1 MQRVLF
7 TIYISL
13 VIFMVLFSP
22 VMAQIK
28 LMPLGDSITLGE
40 LLVVTQS
47 TYNLKY
53 KADGLRGYRAD
64 GAAGTLEAGNGGYR
78 TPLFQMLVD
87 AGWDLEMVGRN
98 TEGGGNHEGYSG
110 YMSTDIHRELSAMLQ
125 ANHPDVVLLHIGT
138 NDLPAP
144 IDPDSCL
151 HNIQTIVDRIHQF
164 DPQIQIILARIIPC
178 LQNTPLGIQRYPAI
192 IELNNLIGQVAA
204 QWSNVH
210 LVDMWSAFTA
220 ISGWE
225 SALMSDSWH
234 PNESGYHL
242 MAEKWEEI
250 LLQTI
255 SGRAPIITS
264 CLPNSGLISQNDFNV
279 AIEGNFFENGMNALL
294 KHESGAQIL
303 ASAINFE
310 NTNRIQANFD
320 LTQGFIGTWLVETIN
335 PNKMR
340 GSFSS
345 NILFD
350 IKADSSLAGVLYV
363 KHPVTSPDA
372 WIDKNPV
379 FTSINEAITSA
390 AAGAQIRV
398 AAGEFMENIV
408 LKDNVNLYGGF
419 RGTEGDLTEREAVWN
434 HITRT
439 TINGSNSGPC
449 LVAGANS
456 IIDGFTMKNGNAVT
470 GAGINVIEKTNVKI
484 NNVYIHSCEASWM
497 GGGIYVEVL
506 NQSGT
511 IEIDRALVWK
521 CRSYCGALEINE
533 LTTAKVIVKNSS
545 IVKNDAFGLEL
556 PYHDGIVPATTHDF
570 YNCIVWGNVN
580 SQRSSVYFSD
590 LYAWARNYADYSYIG
605 KEKWP
610 PITGKWVSPL
620 PHIIFEKEVGTPGFV
635 DVANGDFHLTAGSP
649 CIGKGKNG
657 ADLGVFQYGTV
668 VIPTGISVSTGT
680 LDFGSSQNTL
690 SFTLSNIGDEP
701 ADWTISENPE
711 QTWITDVTPVSGTL
725 AGSSSVEIT
734 VVVDRNSLT
743 PGAYQGS
750 LLIHSA
756 FEDEN
761 VVVSLNVVDP
771 TISAIRIN
779 AGGGSYQDNQYNL
792 WSADQAYS
800 TGGFGYE
807 NGQTYSTSHTIS
819 GTSAQALYKSE
830 RWGMTAYRFDVTN
843 GTYQVILHFA
853 EVYCTQVDQRKM
865 SVSIEG
871 KTVLSNLDIFREVGH
886 DVALSYTFSDIQVI
900 DGRLDIGFSASIDQ
914 AKISAIE
921 VISTGTVTPPSEPIL
936 AVSVDTLKLGA
947 IDTVQSLTIAN
958 TGSATLNWTAT
969 ENPDLGW
976 LTGFSPANGSIANGS
991 SQNISL
997 QVDRTGLVAGTYST
1011 ILEISSNGGNKN
1023 VVITIEVPGDPTL
1036 SVSATQLDFGTTKT
1050 EMTLEI
1056 KNSGG
1061 GILTWKA
1068 SCDSSWITS
1077 ITPDTGALTLNQTQN
1092 LIIKVDRK
1100 NLTAG
1105 NYTGAVSINANQQIT
1120 KINIMLSVASS
1131 SGYSVRLNAGGNN
1144 YTDAE
1149 GKLWTAD
1156 QAYSSGSFG
1165 YVNGSSYK
1173 TTDAISGTTADA
1185 LYQTERWGMT
1195 AYQFDVPDGTYQ
1207 VRLHLAEIYFTAR
1220 DRRYMDV
1227 KIEGTQVLSSLDIY
1241 RQVGH
1246 DAALIYNY
1254 GNIAVNDGRL
1264 DIEFSAMKDKAK
1276 ISAIEVF
1283 ASVTTPSLAVSATT
1297 LDFGTLTTSL
1307 SFTVSNSG
1315 SGSLNWS
1322 TAENP
1327 DQSWLTTMQPN
1338 SGTLTGGAS
1347 QQVQVTVDR
1356 SGLTDGNYTGLI
1368 DIISNGGN
1376 RQIQVSLS
1384 VQSTVV
1390 YEQRVNCGSS
1400 YGYTDTQGRR
1410 WLADQTYNTGSWGY
1424 INGSRYSTQHSIG
1437 STQDD
1442 QLYQSERWGLSA
1454 YQFDVPNGTYQVT
1467 LLFAEL
1473 YFTEASKRIFHVQLE
1488 GNQVLTRLDIYLIAG
1503 HDQALSYTYTVNVTD
1518 GQLNIDFFR
1527 QVEDPKISA
1536 IQVVGTNLNLAK
1548 SNGEP
1553 IENMPVDNPQSFVLY
1568 QNYPNPFNPTTT
1580 IHYDLPFEAQV
1591 TLKIFNLRGEQLK
1604 VLENGI
1610 KPAGRHVVVWNSL
1623 NEDGQQVAS
1632 GVYFYQ
1638 LEVLAKDSDQQVLK
1652 LVKQMSFFK

>member
-1 MQRVLF
+1 MPRVLL

-13 VIFMVLFSP
+13 VIFLVLFSP

-28 LMPLGDSITLGE
+28 LMPLGDAITLGE
-40 LLVVTQS
+40 LLVDDQS
-47 TYNLKY
+47 TDNLKY

-64 GAAGTLEAGNGGYR
+64 GAAGTLAVGNGGYR
-78 TPLFQMLVD
+78 APLFQGLVD

-110 YMSTDIHRELSAMLQ
+110 YMSADILQELSAMLQ

-138 NDLPAP
+138 NDLPTP
-144 IDPDSCL
+144 IDPDSSL
-151 HNIQTIVDRIHQF
+151 HNIQTIVEQIHQF

-178 LQNTPLGIQRYPAI
+178 LQNTPLGIERYPAI

-220 ISGWE
+220 VSGWE
-225 SALMSDSWH
+225 TALMSDSWH
-234 PNESGYHL
+234 PNDQGYQL
-242 MAEKWEEI
+242 MAEKWQEI

-264 CLPNSGLISQNDFNV
+264 CLPNSGFISQNDFNV
-279 AIEGNFFENGMNALL
+279 VIEGNFFENGLNVLL

-303 ASAINFE
+303 AAAINFE

-350 IKADSSLAGVLYV
+350 IKADTSFAGILYV
-363 KHPVTSPDA
+363 RHPVTSPDA

-379 FTSINEAITSA
+379 FTSINEAIVSA

-398 AAGEFMENIV
+398 AAGEFMENVV

-419 RGTEGDLTEREAVWN
+419 QGTEDDLAEREPVWN
-434 HITRT
+434 QITRT
-439 TINGSNSGPC
+439 TINGNNNGSC
-449 LVAGANS
+449 VIAGANS
-456 IIDGFTMKNGNAVT
+456 TIDGFTMKNGKAVN
-470 GAGINVIEKTNVKI
+470 GAGINVVEKTNVKI
-484 NNVYIHSCEASWM
+484 NNVFIHTCESSWM
-497 GGGIYVEVL
+497 GGGIFVEVL

-511 IEIDRALVWK
+511 VEIDRALIWK

-533 LTTAKVIVKNSS
+533 LTTAKVIVKNST

-556 PYHDGIVPATTHDF
+556 PYHDGIVPATSHDF
-570 YNCIVWGNVN
+570 YNCIVWGNFN
-580 SQRSSVYFSD
+580 SQRTSVYFAD

-605 KEKWP
+605 NEKWP
-610 PITGKWVSPL
+610 PVTGKWESPL
-620 PHIIFEKEVGTPGFV
+620 PYIIFEKEVGAPGFV
-635 DVANGDFHLTAGSP
+635 DVSNGDFHLTAGSP

-657 ADLGVFQYGTV
+657 ADLGVFPFGTAT
-668 VIPTGISVSTGT
+668 IPTGISVSTAT
-680 LDFGSSQNTL
+680 LDFGSLQNTL

-701 ADWTISENPE
+701 VDWTISENPE
-711 QTWITDVTPVSGTL
+711 QTWITGITPVSGTL
-725 AGSSSVEIT
+725 IGGGSVDIA
-734 VVVDRNSLT
+734 VVVERNSLT

-750 LLIHSA
+750 LLIHAA

-792 WSADQAYS
+792 WRADQAYS
-800 TGGFGYE
+800 AGGFGYE

-830 RWGMTAYRFDVTN
+830 RWGMTAYRFDVPN
-843 GTYQVILHFA
+843 GLYQVVLHFA
-853 EVYCTQVDQRKM
+853 EIYCTQVDQRKM

-886 DVALSYTFSDIQVI
+886 DMALSYTFSDIQVI

-921 VISTGTVTPPSEPIL
+921 VISTGTVTPPTEPVL
-936 AVSVDTLKLGA
+936 AVAVDTLKFGA
-947 IDTVQSLTIAN
+947 IDTVRLLTIAN
-958 TGSATLNWTAT
+958 TGAATLNWAAT

-976 LTGFSPANGSIANGS
+976 LTEFSPANGSFANGS
-991 SQNISL
+991 SQDIL
-997 QVDRTGLVAGTYST
+997 VQVDRTGLAAGTYLT
-1011 ILEISSNGGNKN
+1011 NLEISSNGGNKN
-1023 VVITIEVPGDPTL
+1023 VVVTVEVPGEPAL
-1036 SVSATQLDFGTTKT
+1036 AVSATQLDFGTTKT
-1050 EMTLEI
+1050 ELALEL
-1056 KNSGG
+1056 KNIGSGV
-1061 GILTWKA
+1061 LTWSA
-1068 SCDSSWITS
+1068 TPDSGWISS
-1077 ITPDTGALTLNQTQN
+1077 ITPENGTLVYNQTQS

-1100 NLTAG
+1100 DLPAG
-1105 NYTGAVSINANQQIT
+1105 NYAGAISINANQQIT
-1120 KINIMLSVASS
+1120 KIDILMSVASTS
-1131 SGYSVRLNAGGNN
+1131 DYKVRLNAGGNN
-1144 YTDAE
+1144 FTDAE
-1149 GKLWTAD
+1149 GNLWIAD

-1165 YVNGSSYK
+1165 YVNGSTYQ
-1173 TTDAISGTTADA
+1173 TPDAISGTTADA

-1195 AYQFDVPDGTYQ
+1195 AYQFDVPNGTYQ

-1220 DRRYMDV
+1220 DRRYMDI
-1227 KIEGTQVLSSLDIY
+1227 KIEGTPVLSSLDIY
-1241 RQVGH
+1241 RLVGH

-1254 GNIAVNDGRL
+1254 GNIAVKDGRL

-1276 ISAIEVF
+1276 IAAIEVF
-1283 ASVTTPSLAVSATT
+1283 SGVAKPTLAVSVAT
-1297 LDFGTLTTSL
+1297 LDFGNLTNSL
-1307 SFTVSNSG
+1307 TFTVSNSG
-1315 SGSLNWS
+1315 SGSLNWN

-1327 DQSWLTTMQPN
+1327 DQSWLTTIQPN
-1338 SGTLTGGAS
+1338 SGTLAAGTS

-1356 SGLTDGNYTGLI
+1356 SGLTDGNYSGLI
-1368 DIISNGGN
+1368 DILSDGGN
-1376 RQIQVSLS
+1376 RQIQVNLS

-1410 WLADQTYNTGSWGY
+1410 WLADQMYHTGSWGY
-1424 INGSRYSTQHSIG
+1424 INGSRYSTQHAIG

-1518 GQLNIDFFR
+1518 GQLNIDFIR

-1548 SNGEP
+1548 ENAEP
-1553 IENMPVDNPQSFVLY
+1553 FEKVPTEMPTAFILF
-1568 QNYPNPFNPTTT
+1568 QNYPNPFNPSTT

-1610 KPAGRHVVVWNSL
+1610 KPAGQHFVNWNSL
-1623 NEDGQQVAS
+1623 NENGQQVAS
-1632 GVYFYQ
+1632 GIYFYQ
-1638 LEVLAKDSDQQVLK
+1638 LEVLSKDSDRQVLK
-1652 LVKQMSFFK
+1652 LVKPMSFFK